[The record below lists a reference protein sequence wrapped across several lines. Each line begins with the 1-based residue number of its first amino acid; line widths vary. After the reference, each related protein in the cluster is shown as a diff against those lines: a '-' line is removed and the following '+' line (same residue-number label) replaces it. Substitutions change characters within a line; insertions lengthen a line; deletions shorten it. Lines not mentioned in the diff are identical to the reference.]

1 MVIKM
6 AQIGNIN
13 INDLTKMITM
23 KVSIT
28 GYKKYNLK
36 MYIGKLL
43 ILFGIKIMGMKSEM
57 EFIKEVN

>member
-1 MVIKM
+1 M

-13 INDLTKMITM
+13 INDLTKMITI

-36 MYIGKLL
+36 MYIGKSL
-43 ILFGIKIMGMKSEM
+43 IKLGIWIMGINSEI
-57 EFIKEVN
+57 EVENKEVNK